1 MNGMETRLVEIL
13 TLYFSCGGK
22 ARKGLNC
29 AGAILME
36 AMAQKH
42 SYPGIRAA
50 MDYSDVACGCSV
62 VFAAKLLA
70 FFEKALK
77 RSG

>member
-1 MNGMETRLVEIL
+1 
-13 TLYFSCGGK
+13 
-22 ARKGLNC
+22 
-29 AGAILME
+29 LME